1 MENSKNTNCWYA
13 DVCTDDCNGCTVYPQ
28 LLWQF
33 ENSGLPKTKYAP
45 IKLIPQRADREAFKH
60 LAEIRKNIDEFVE
73 SGKNL
78 YICGYNPG
86 NGKTSW
92 AIKMLQT
99 YFSYVAEGSIWQV
112 RGMFVSVPTLL
123 LQFKDFNNPMTTE
136 YKNNLQNTDL
146 LILDDVAVTG
156 LTQFDYLQLFSLID
170 QRMLANKSI
179 IFTSNIIRL
188 NDLEDAVGARLA
200 SRIWRNS
207 EVVEIKGGDMRD

>member
-1 MENSKNTNCWYA
+1 
-13 DVCTDDCNGCTVYPQ
+13 
-28 LLWQF
+28 
-33 ENSGLPKTKYAP
+33 
-45 IKLIPQRADREAFKH
+45 
-60 LAEIRKNIDEFVE
+60 
-73 SGKNL
+73 
-78 YICGYNPG
+78 
-86 NGKTSW
+86 
-92 AIKMLQT
+92 
-99 YFSYVAEGSIWQV
+99 
-112 RGMFVSVPTLL
+112 
-123 LQFKDFNNPMTTE
+123 MTTE
-136 YKNNLQNTDL
+136 YKTNLQNTDL